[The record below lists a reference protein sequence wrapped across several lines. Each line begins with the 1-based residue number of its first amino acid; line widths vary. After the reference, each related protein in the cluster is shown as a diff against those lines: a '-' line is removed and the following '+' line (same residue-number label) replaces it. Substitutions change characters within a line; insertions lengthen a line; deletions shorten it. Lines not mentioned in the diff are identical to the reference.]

1 MAGFSFGKQLLALIR
16 KNLLLA
22 VIRRPLGFLI
32 LIYGFPIAILAVL
45 LSIPSFLKVSDGL
58 GTSSPAPIKD
68 LVDVVNKQL
77 IVIRPPDLGTD
88 VDHVI
93 QNFTKPLERSLV
105 KIVANESDLL
115 DLCLANVRGQSN
127 CFASVT
133 FLDSPE
139 TKATIKDSPTGSKHT
154 WSYII
159 RTDPSKTGGNVNI
172 PAHDT
177 PADSLFLPLQLAVNN
192 AINRRQDRPK
202 AFTWTIETMED
213 QKRTNLVDGLGLMG
227 QIYIFALFVCFYMII
242 YRFTSFITND
252 RDTGMSQLIDSMGGR
267 WSPISRVLGWLAVMN
282 IVSIPCFI
290 IFGILFWRLAFPTT
304 HVGFLIGWQILQGL
318 SVNSSTVFAAAWF
331 TKSRVSSIYVIGGF
345 LLMSVGAQI
354 YGFQIEP
361 TKPQSF
367 GVYPLIALF
376 SSANYVYF
384 TQQMVLWEVQKLPA
398 NIHAIPKADLDLNSD
413 SYGITQSTMLG
424 FLALH
429 IVVYPVL
436 AILVEYFFHGI
447 SFSHRTFKEESD
459 QLADA
464 SGRVVETTE
473 LKKEFKAGFWSTVF
487 CSGSK
492 KRVKAVNGVSLA
504 GYRGQILCLVGPNGS
519 GKTTTLH
526 MVAGFIKPSSGQIT
540 VGASPSQI
548 GICPQRNTMWDG
560 LTVREHVKI
569 WSQIKGGK
577 ESAQEIEDLIRSCD
591 LEAKINS
598 QARTLSGGQK
608 RKLQLACMFVGNSTV
623 CLVDE
628 CTSGLDPLS
637 RRIIWEILL
646 EQRAKRSIVFT
657 THFLDEVEVLADHIA
672 ILSKGKVK
680 CHGAVAELKSQ
691 FANGYKV
698 LVPNSAEQIDVPYT
712 AELHQDRL
720 VYSVPDSASAARLSS
735 AFSKAG
741 VSNVAIAG
749 PQVEDVFLNVAD
761 DVELETG
768 NGDVRTPIDNEFKM
782 SAAKTPSFW
791 SQVWTLFRKRWII
804 LRRFWWPY
812 FYVLALPLIIVP
824 CMQKLLKFYVPDLCS
839 SSTPV
844 LNAPY
849 FYPNLY
855 AQGDCSGEY
864 CSKIFLGSGATDK
877 AMHNLVNKHFFDVK
891 EVNPK
896 FYKSLV
902 HTESGL
908 AAWTAAVNNATH
920 DYGNSGGIFFDS
932 ESDSGTIGWP
942 FLGGGV
948 VDMLSLYSQMK
959 GGTEIV
965 STADVFAKVPK
976 PSINN
981 GISYAIFFC
990 LVMAIYPAA
999 FVLYPAIEKSRK
1011 VRSIAYANGVRR
1023 APLWIAYGLFDFIFV
1038 LVISLVLSIV
1048 MSIQITWVGSVWFIL
1063 PVLIFYGLAGILLGY
1078 LIAHF
1083 VNGALKAFLMT
1094 FGINVLMY
1102 VIAAIAF
1109 GVSCRF
1115 FVSLPEFH

>member
-22 VIRRPLGFLI
+22 VIRRPLGFLL
-32 LIYGFPIAILAVL
+32 LIYGFPIAILAIL
-45 LSIPSFLKVSDGL
+45 LSIPSFITVSNGL
-58 GTSSPAPIKD
+58 GTSSPVPIKD
-68 LVDVVNKQL
+68 LADIVDKQL
-77 IVIRPPDLGTD
+77 IVVRPPDLGAD
-88 VDHVI
+88 VDQVI
-93 QNFTKPLERSLV
+93 QNLTKPLEKSLV
-105 KIVANESDLL
+105 KIIANESDLL

-127 CFASVT
+127 CFASVA

-139 TKATIKDSPTGSKHT
+139 TKATIKDSPTGSNHT
-154 WSYII
+154 WKYVV
-159 RTDPSKTGGNVNI
+159 RTDPSKTGGNLNI
-172 PAHDT
+172 PTHDT
-177 PADSLFLPLQLAVNN
+177 PDDNFFLPLQLAINN
-192 AINRRQDRPK
+192 AINKRQDRPK
-202 AFTWTIETMED
+202 TFSWSTETAEQ
-213 QKRTNLVDGLGLMG
+213 QKRQNLEDGLGLMG

-304 HVGFLIGWQILQGL
+304 DVGLLIGWQILQGL

-331 TKSRVSSIYVIGGF
+331 TKSRVSSIYVIGAF
-345 LLMSVGAQI
+345 LLLSVGAQI
-354 YGFQIEP
+354 YGFQIKP
-361 TKPQSF
+361 TPPQSV

-376 SSANYVYF
+376 SSSNYVYF

-398 NIHAIPKADLDLNSD
+398 NIHEIPRADLGLNSK

-424 FLALH
+424 FLAFH
-429 IVVYPVL
+429 ILVYPVL

-447 SFSHRTFKEESD
+447 SFSHRTFKTESD
-459 QLADA
+459 QLIDENA
-464 SGRVVETTE
+464 RVVETTD

-487 CSGSK
+487 CSGRK

-519 GKTTTLH
+519 GKTTTLR

-560 LTVREHVKI
+560 LTVREHVKT
-569 WSQIKGGK
+569 WSQIKGGN
-577 ESAQEIEDLIRSCD
+577 ESAQEIDDLIRSCD
-591 LEAKINS
+591 LEAKTNS

-720 VYSVPDSASAARLSS
+720 VYSVPDSASAAQLSS

-761 DVELETG
+761 DIELETR
-768 NGDVRTPIDNEFKM
+768 NGDVSTRIDNEFKM
-782 SAAKTPSFW
+782 SAAKITSFW
-791 SQVWTLFRKRWII
+791 SQVLTLFRKRLTI

-824 CMQKLLKFYVPDLCS
+824 CMKDLLKFYTPDFCS
-839 SSTPV
+839 SSTPQ
-844 LNAPY
+844 LPTPY
-849 FYPNLY
+849 FGSYFYL
-855 AQGDCSGEY
+855 QDDCSDGY
-864 CSKIFLGSGATDK
+864 CSKIFVGSGATDK
-877 AMHNLVNKHFFDVK
+877 AMHNLVNKHFFEVK
-891 EVNPK
+891 DVNPK
-896 FYKSLV
+896 FYNSFV

-908 AAWTAAVNNATH
+908 AAWTTAINNATR
-920 DYGNSGGIFFDS
+920 DYTNSGGIFFDS

-942 FLGGGV
+942 VGSAW
-948 VDMLSLYSQMK
+948 DILSLYSQMK

-965 STADVFAKVPK
+965 SASDVFAKTPK
-976 PSINN
+976 PSINS

-999 FVLYPAIEKSRK
+999 FVLYPAMEKSRK
-1011 VRSIAYANGVRR
+1011 VRSIAYANGVRP
-1023 APLWIAYGLFDFIFV
+1023 APLWVAYGLFDFMFV
-1038 LVISLVLSIV
+1038 LVISLVLSII
-1048 MSIQITWVGSVWFIL
+1048 MSIQITWVGSVWFML
-1063 PVLIFYGLAGILLGY
+1063 PVMIFYGLAALLLGY
-1078 LIAHF
+1078 IIAHF
-1083 VNGALKAFLMT
+1083 VNGALKAFLAT
-1094 FGINVLMY
+1094 FGISVLMY

-1109 GVSCRF
+1109 AASYHSF
-1115 FVSLPEFH
+1115 ISLPELC